1 MTAPSHLPLSP
12 PPRATR
18 TPVPS
23 GAAFGLLYR
32 TFLRSARTR
41 GRIVCLLILTGIA
54 VLLAVLTGAGADDAG
69 SSALSSGLDIAIVI
83 VCQIVAIGALVVA
96 SAVLGDLYDN
106 GSIVYVALRP
116 VPNRIIAAAAWAAA
130 CTIVLP
136 AALVSALSVALAHGG
151 DGLPMAAV
159 LAAVLGTLAYAAIFG
174 FLGVLMRRALP
185 AGLAYLLL
193 WEGFVSFAGKAGAT
207 VSVSGYLRSVLA
219 QITDF
224 ELEAAPF
231 VLASGI
237 LAPIAITVVTVL
249 GTGWLLDRREL
260 P

>member
-1 MTAPSHLPLSP
+1 MT
-12 PPRATR
+12 
-18 TPVPS
+18 S

-41 GRIVCLLILTGIA
+41 GRTICLVILAGLAIV
-54 VLLAVLTGAGADDAG
+54 LAVIPGADDE
-69 SSALSSGLDIAIVI
+69 SSLLQGLDVSIPIVT
-83 VCQIVAIGALVVA
+83 QLVAIGALIVA

-116 VPNRIIAAAAWAAA
+116 VPNRIVAAAAWAAA

-136 AALVSALSVALAHGG
+136 AAVVSALAVTLAHSG
-151 DGLPMAAV
+151 DGLVGATL
-159 LAAVLGTLAYAAIFG
+159 LAAVLGTFAYAAIFG
-174 FLGVLMRRALP
+174 FLGVLVRRALP
-185 AGLAYLLL
+185 GGLAYLLL
-193 WEGFVSFAGKAGAT
+193 WEGFVSLAGKAGAT
-207 VSVSGYLRSVLA
+207 VTISGYLRSVLS
-219 QITDF
+219 QVTGG

-231 VLASGI
+231 TLTSGV
-237 LAPIAITVVTVL
+237 LAPIAITVVAVL